1 MNSTKHILSVVGML
15 ILLWSATPGLHA
27 QSSPVEDQLA
37 LALPPHPKAFV
48 ERKFDP
54 QRLERYRNDAKYQ
67 YKRDKPEPPKRKP
80 KPREERTVSESR
92 PVHYNGPSADL
103 SGLGPIAKAIMWV
116 VMIGIVAFVLVQLF
130 QVNWKGLAKKKSD
143 KAKVIADK
151 EIPIEEDV
159 TKMEFEDLVQKAID
173 AGNFRVAVR
182 LLYLRALK
190 QLTEQ
195 SLINWHREKTN
206 HDYIREIKDKNLR
219 PGFSDVTLIFEY
231 IWYGEFPVNKDDFN
245 LARASFIRFEQT
257 LRQHHAV

>member
-1 MNSTKHILSVVGML
+1 MNSTKHILGL
-15 ILLWSATPGLHA
+15 LAIAILLCVPAGPLFA
-27 QSSPVEDQLA
+27 IE
-37 LALPPHPKAFV
+37 LPPSPPTPTDQSQESGQYV

-54 QRLERYRNDAKYQ
+54 ERLERYRNDAKYQ
-67 YKRDKPEPPKRKP
+67 YKRDKPEPPQRKP
-80 KPREERTVSESR
+80 KPREERRVSEAR
-92 PVHYNGPSADL
+92 PVHYDGPSADL
-103 SGLGPIAKAIMWV
+103 SGLGTVAKVIMWV
-116 VMIGIVAFVLVQLF
+116 VMIGIVAFVLLQLL
-130 QVNWKGLAKKKSD
+130 QVNWRGLAKKKSD
-143 KAKVIADK
+143 KAKVVAEN

-206 HDYIREIKDKNLR
+206 HDYIRELKDKNLR

-257 LRQHHAV
+257 LRQNHAV